1 MRKLLQVSSSA
12 YTPSLVCIILL
23 WLHIA
28 MVAHNIFLHVLYK
41 NLQLIINTYIKYII
55 AINKQLG
62 NVVDMQPTEEMFE
75 EEVMVDT
82 TLENK
87 DGGWDGASSW

>member
-1 MRKLLQVSSSA
+1 M
-12 YTPSLVCIILL
+12 I
-23 WLHIA
+23 
-28 MVAHNIFLHVLYK
+28 AHNIICTK
-41 NLQLIINTYIKYII
+41 ICNINTLNTII

-75 EEVMVDT
+75 EEVMVDA

>member
-1 MRKLLQVSSSA
+1 MHYVQKMQLS
-12 YTPSLVCIILL
+12 I
-23 WLHIA
+23 HI
-28 MVAHNIFLHVLYK
+28 N
-41 NLQLIINTYIKYII
+41 NNII

>member
-1 MRKLLQVSSSA
+1 M
-12 YTPSLVCIILL
+12 I
-23 WLHIA
+23 
-28 MVAHNIFLHVLYK
+28 AHNIICTK
-41 NLQLIINTYIKYII
+41 ICNINTLNTII

-75 EEVMVDT
+75 EEVMVDM

>member
-1 MRKLLQVSSSA
+1 M
-12 YTPSLVCIILL
+12 I
-23 WLHIA
+23 
-28 MVAHNIFLHVLYK
+28 AHNIICIK
-41 NLQLIINTYIKYII
+41 NCNINTLNTII

>member
-1 MRKLLQVSSSA
+1 
-12 YTPSLVCIILL
+12 
-23 WLHIA
+23 

>member
-1 MRKLLQVSSSA
+1 
-12 YTPSLVCIILL
+12 
-23 WLHIA
+23 
-28 MVAHNIFLHVLYK
+28 MVAHNIIYHALCTK
-41 NLQLIINTYIKYII
+41 NATINTTYTINNNII